1 MSKYRTAE
9 YGFGPLI
16 RLTDP
21 DCWHS
26 AVHVRK
32 APFGVEIVY
41 ADDAGNHRT
50 IGMTRSEVVRLAG
63 MLAEFEIDP
72 TNEAEGYR
80 SKPPTT

>member
-16 RLTDP
+16 RLTGLDS
-21 DCWHS
+21 HYS
-26 AVHVRK
+26 TVHARK

-41 ADDAGNHRT
+41 ADDAGNERT
-50 IGMTRSEVVRLAG
+50 IGMTRYEVVRLAG

-72 TNEAEGYR
+72 TNEADSYR
-80 SKPPTT
+80 AEPPTS

>member
-16 RLTDP
+16 RLTDL
-21 DCWHS
+21 DRCHS
-26 AVHVRK
+26 TIHVRK

-41 ADDAGNHRT
+41 ADDVGNERI
-50 IGMTRSEVVRLAG
+50 IGMVRSEVAALVR
-63 MLAEFEIDP
+63 MLPELGIDP

-80 SKPPTT
+80 LKPPTS